1 MTTKQQYRILIEYYG
16 EAKPRCDNPLWQL
29 TEGTYESTEAVRE
42 AYKAQ
47 AKAFSYKILKVK
59 TDGRTENDN

>member
-1 MTTKQQYRILIEYYG
+1 MKQQYSILIEYYG

-29 TEGTYESTEAVRE
+29 TDETYESAEAVRE

-47 AKAFSYKILKVK
+47 AEAFSYKILKVK
-59 TDGRTENDN
+59 TDERTENDN